1 MTLLVL
7 AEDGDETAARFARF
21 ATGRGVDTVVAAGF
35 DRLSVTVTVS
45 RGLRH
50 RSTVL
55 VDGRPPVGILCR
67 GLPAASPSVP
77 ASASASAAAAAASSA
92 SASASATAAARFAAA
107 ERQAALWAAVA
118 LWPGPVVNRPTVYGC
133 PPRLDPLELA
143 ASTSRIRAAGT
154 LANGPDEPGNHAYRL
169 DDHAELDPA
178 ARTPYDVVHVTR
190 IDAGRTRRFLVAGA
204 ATFALGS
211 PADRRALARR
221 AREVATI
228 RDWLH
233 ARRTEFA
240 IVTVSTPDG
249 DDGDDGD
256 NRDDRDDKGD
266 GPLLLLEASPWVS
279 HHRFGPVEDAAYA
292 ALLGRLVP

>member
-7 AEDGDETAARFARF
+7 AEDGDETAVRFARF

-35 DRLSVTVTVS
+35 DRLSVTVRVS

-67 GLPAASPSVP
+67 GLPAASPSP
-77 ASASASAAAAAASSA
+77 SSSA
-92 SASASATAAARFAAA
+92 SPSAAARFAAA

-118 LWPGPVVNRPTVYGC
+118 LWPGPVVNRPTVYGY

-143 ASTSRIRAAGT
+143 ASSSRILAAGT
-154 LANGPDEPGNHAYRL
+154 LTDGPDEPGNHAYRL

-204 ATFALGS
+204 ATFGLGS
-211 PADRRALARR
+211 LGDRLALARR
-221 AREVATI
+221 AREVASI

-249 DDGDDGD
+249 DDRDE
-256 NRDDRDDKGD
+256 RDDRND
-266 GPLLLLEASPWVS
+266 GALLLLEASPWAS
-279 HHRFGPVEDAAYA
+279 HHHFGPVEDAAYA
-292 ALLGRLVP
+292 ALLDRLVP